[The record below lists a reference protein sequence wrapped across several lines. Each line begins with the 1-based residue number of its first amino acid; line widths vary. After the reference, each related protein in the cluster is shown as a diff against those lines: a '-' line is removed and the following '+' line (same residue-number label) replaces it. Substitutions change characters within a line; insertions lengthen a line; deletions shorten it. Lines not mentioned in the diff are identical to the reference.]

1 MNKVKLLSVVL
12 LAAASNTF
20 AAPAPVTDVSVGRA
34 SLSVQER
41 LEELERKLDA
51 RNRSQVAIQR
61 QLDEIQQEVNE
72 LRGVTELH
80 SHQLSQVIE
89 RQRELYQELERR
101 VTEALAVTQTPS
113 VNTAVDLAATGSE
126 NYSDNL
132 SENQWYDKAVN
143 LVLKDKRYDQAI
155 AEFQQFNRQFPQSS
169 YAPNAHYWLGQ
180 LLYTKGELAQAQTEF
195 EQVTQFQQS
204 SKRGDAILKLALI
217 ASKQG
222 DDAKAKQLYQRVIT
236 EYPDT
241 SLAQLAQSRLTAKE

>member
-1 MNKVKLLSVVL
+1 MTKFKLLAVAVASVSL
-12 LAAASNTF
+12 HAL
-20 AAPAPVTDVSVGRA
+20 AAPAPVTDVS
-34 SLSVQER
+34 SNTLSVQER
-41 LEELERKLDA
+41 LTVLERKLEA
-51 RNRSQVAIQR
+51 RNRSQITIQR

-80 SHQLSQVIE
+80 SHQLSQVIA

-101 VTEALAVTQTPS
+101 VTEALAVNQTP
-113 VNTAVDLAATGSE
+113 AATINTEANSSE
-126 NYSDNL
+126 AVSYSDNL
-132 SENQWYDKAVN
+132 SENQRYDKAVN

-155 AEFQQFNRQFPQSS
+155 AEFQQFNQQFPQSS

-180 LLYTKGELAQAQTEF
+180 LLYTKGKLTEAKTEF
-195 EQVTQFQQS
+195 EQVTQYEQS

-222 DDAKAKQLYQRVIT
+222 DDSRAKQLYQRVIA

-241 SLAQLAQSRLTAKE
+241 SLAQLAQDRLSSQGQ